1 MYGQVLHAAML
12 ILLILLKLI
21 KSLAGIYSTTA
32 DLNIRHG
39 AGTSKA
45 LMVTIPKGTKV
56 ANYGYYSVSN
66 GCKWLYVQFTYKN
79 VTYTGFASSTYLRK

>member
-1 MYGQVLHAAML
+1 MFITLCIIAYNEQNTLKAVLDDIINQVELET
-12 ILLILLKLI
+12 IPI
-21 KSLAGIYSTTA
+21 
-32 DLNIRHG
+32 
-39 AGTSKA
+39 
-45 LMVTIPKGTKV
+45 TIPKGTKV

>member
-1 MYGQVLHAAML
+1 MTAKEGATDFN
-12 ILLILLKLI
+12 
-21 KSLAGIYSTTA
+21 KSLAGIYRTTA

>member
-1 MYGQVLHAAML
+1 
-12 ILLILLKLI
+12 
-21 KSLAGIYSTTA
+21 
-32 DLNIRHG
+32 
-39 AGTSKA
+39 
-45 LMVTIPKGTKV
+45 MVTIPIGTKV